1 VCDETHIKVSPVE
14 KTDQVDDENEPLKE
28 KLLVSLD
35 SEPNSSLVL
44 SVPCDVSPVDRSHH
58 GSSEHDEQMESIT
71 GKNSVDPNI
80 CSESTEND
88 SQMERPSTYKHTA
101 DSNELS
107 DSVHHSPSPTKSSST
122 APTTQPSRNS
132 GAMTC
137 DVTVE
142 HNDLERMDPHTHADG
157 QMRSLSYECDKADFV
172 RTPLHKKPKIEPP
185 VCGLESCSKLCEKKK
200 NGTYFPYCTKKH
212 RNLAVQRSKRHK
224 PALKK
229 ESICYPT
236 SNDDC
241 FVEEDDSA
249 DIHQND
255 SSKRILAVAQQTPT
269 TSLSP
274 VPKQPGAMQQ
284 PPQRED
290 APSKGSKNQLTC
302 CSCSLLLTSEDELTK
317 EKFCI
322 DCRKAQI
329 TMIQDEEELA
339 ESESYLQSVRSRTRR
354 RSNREFLRKISG

>member
-224 PALKK
+224 PGTYIF
-229 ESICYPT
+229 S
-236 SNDDC
+236 
-241 FVEEDDSA
+241 
-249 DIHQND
+249 HW
-255 SSKRILAVAQQTPT
+255 
-269 TSLSP
+269 
-274 VPKQPGAMQQ
+274 
-284 PPQRED
+284 
-290 APSKGSKNQLTC
+290 
-302 CSCSLLLTSEDELTK
+302 
-317 EKFCI
+317 
-322 DCRKAQI
+322 
-329 TMIQDEEELA
+329 
-339 ESESYLQSVRSRTRR
+339 
-354 RSNREFLRKISG
+354 